1 MVNYPLAIYFS
12 SYFEISHFT
21 RKLYNMKNLVLTQ
34 VRDYYLHTLCLRTI
48 SSQIVITKVGM
59 STPETE
65 FQIYFLISLNSKCI
79 QLYHNLTL
87 KHT

>member
-1 MVNYPLAIYFS
+1 MVNYPLVIYFS

-21 RKLYNMKNLVLTQ
+21 RKLYNMKKPVLL
-34 VRDYYLHTLCLRTI
+34 RLLHTLCLCTI

-59 STPETE
+59 STPEKE

-79 QLYHNLTL
+79 QSYHNLTL